1 LNNCLL
7 LEHPSGMGS
16 AVESGVNGQRL
27 GKKFARLRNAQRVW
41 AVAAINGAAQRLIRL
56 HDAISDRFREGD
68 RVVYLGNYIGYGEAV
83 IATMD
88 ELLDFR
94 RRVLGRQRGFA
105 CDVAFLRGAQE
116 EMWHKLLQLQF
127 ASNPSE
133 VLQWM
138 VSAGMEATVRA
149 YGGDLRQ
156 GLAATRDGPRTITR
170 WTAALRNVMNSTP
183 GHTTLFSALRH
194 AAFTEELGVLFVHAA
209 IDPSRP
215 LAAQGDSFWWGRDDI
230 LELSA
235 SFEGFRRVVR
245 GIDREQRS
253 FTERDFAVSL
263 NGGTGQFARLTAA
276 CFGVGGEVHEVIE
289 A

>member
-1 LNNCLL
+1 MVSAPERGIRGAR
-7 LEHPSGMGS
+7 LEG
-16 AVESGVNGQRL
+16 
-27 GKKFARLRNAQRVW
+27 KFARLRNARRVW
-41 AVAAINGAAQRLIRL
+41 AIAAINGAAQRLIRL
-56 HDAISDRFREGD
+56 HDTISDRFQEGD
-68 RVVYLGNYIGYGEAV
+68 RVVYLGNYVGHGDAV
-83 IATMD
+83 LATID

-116 EMWHKLLQLQF
+116 EMWQKLLQLQF
-127 ASNPSE
+127 APNPGD

-156 GLAATRDGPRTITR
+156 GFAASRDGPRMITR
-170 WTAALRNVMNSTP
+170 WTGALRNVMNATP

-194 AAFTEELGVLFVHAA
+194 AALAEELGVLFVHAG
-209 IDPSRP
+209 IDSSRP
-215 LAAQGDSFWWGRDDI
+215 LAAQGDAFWWGRDDI
-230 LELSA
+230 LELRS
-235 SFEGFRRVVR
+235 SFEGFRRIVR

-253 FTERDFAVSL
+253 FIERDFAVSL
-263 NGGTGQFARLTAA
+263 NGGIGRLGRLTAA
-276 CFGVGGEVHEVIE
+276 CFGAGGEVLELIE

>member
-1 LNNCLL
+1 
-7 LEHPSGMGS
+7 
-16 AVESGVNGQRL
+16 
-27 GKKFARLRNAQRVW
+27 
-41 AVAAINGAAQRLIRL
+41 
-56 HDAISDRFREGD
+56 
-68 RVVYLGNYIGYGEAV
+68 
-83 IATMD
+83 
-88 ELLDFR
+88 
-94 RRVLGRQRGFA
+94 
-105 CDVAFLRGAQE
+105 
-116 EMWHKLLQLQF
+116 MWHKLLQLQF
-127 ASNPSE
+127 APNPSE

-170 WTAALRNVMNSTP
+170 WTGALRNVMNSTP

-263 NGGTGQFARLTAA
+263 NGGIGRFARLTAA

>member
-1 LNNCLL
+1 
-7 LEHPSGMGS
+7 MGS
-16 AVESGVNGQRL
+16 EQGVCKALL
-27 GKKFARLRNAQRVW
+27 GKKFAQLRDARRVW
-41 AVAAINGAAQRLIRL
+41 AIAAINGAARRLTHL

-68 RVVYLGNYIGYGEAV
+68 RVVYLGNYIGYGDAV
-83 IATMD
+83 LATVD

-116 EMWHKLLQLQF
+116 EMWQKLLQLQF
-127 ASNPSE
+127 APNPGE

-138 VSAGMEATVRA
+138 VGAGMEATVRA
-149 YGGDLRQ
+149 YGGDLRR
-156 GLAATRDGPRTITR
+156 GFAAARDGPRTITR
-170 WTAALRNVMNSTP
+170 WTGALRNAMNAAP

-194 AAFTEELGVLFVHAA
+194 AAFAEKLGVLFVHAA
-209 IDPSRP
+209 IDPARP
-215 LAAQGDSFWWGRDDI
+215 LAAQGDAFWWGREDI
-230 LELSA
+230 LELKS

-253 FTERDFAVSL
+253 FIERDFAVSL
-263 NGGTGQFARLTAA
+263 NGGTGRLGRLTAA
-276 CFGVGGEVHEVIE
+276 CFGAGGEVLELIE